1 MGVKDALMTKLIG
14 ITVVLA
20 FCLTVVYAGTARP
33 AAQAAPAPATKA
45 SITNGAGLFKKH
57 CQVCHGATGL
67 GDGPASK
74 TLKGKLPNF
83 TDKAAMA
90 DIADDEILEAVGF
103 GRKTTVGTMPPFEQ
117 KMKPEEIH
125 DVLNFVRSLAK

>member
-1 MGVKDALMTKLIG
+1 MTKFLG
-14 ITVVLA
+14 MTGVLA
-20 FCLTVVYAGTARP
+20 LFFMVGAFTAHAKP
-33 AAQAAPAPATKA
+33 AAQAAPAPTKA
-45 SITNGAGLFKKH
+45 SLTNGAGLFKKH

-83 TDKAAMA
+83 TDKAAMT
-90 DIADDEILEAVGF
+90 DVVDDEILEAIEM
-103 GRKTTVGTMPPFEQ
+103 GRKTNVGVMPPFEQ
-117 KMKPEEIH
+117 KLKPEEIR